1 MTFSKSRHVLGVD
14 LGGSNLRAGLYD
26 GGVTVIAEISEP
38 TASGSAQAIV
48 LQLGDLGRR
57 LARDA
62 GVPWASLEGAGVGLP
77 GVVTD
82 GRLGMAPNL
91 PPFGDADLEAAL
103 ADELGAEVVVDN
115 DVNMATVG
123 ERWAGHGDGVDH
135 FVFIAVGTGVGMGI
149 IANGRLVHGFRGA
162 AGEIGAMPVPTSPG
176 LTLEEIAGG
185 VGLVRRYAEASGRAS
200 EATAADVFADADRGE
215 PAAVQVIAAQ
225 VEAIALAAVA
235 VQCVLDPQLIVL
247 GGGIGSRP
255 DFVERVRARIEQ
267 LDESAVRLE
276 PSALGEAAGMVG
288 AAHAARLHLSQEIDV

>member
-1 MTFSKSRHVLGVD
+1 MTFSKGSYVLGVD
-14 LGGSNLRAGLYD
+14 LGGSNIRAALYD
-26 GGVTVIAEISEP
+26 GGEAATAEVSQP
-38 TASGSAQAIV
+38 TASSSAQAIV
-48 LQLGDLGRR
+48 RQLGELGRR

-62 GVPWASLEGAGVGLP
+62 GVPPASIEGAGVGLP

-82 GRLGMAPNL
+82 GRLRMAPNL

-123 ERWAGHGDGVDH
+123 ECWAGHGSGVDH

-149 IANGRLVHGFRGA
+149 VANGRVVQGFRGA

-185 VGLVRRYAEASGRAS
+185 VGLVRRYAEVSGHAS
-200 EATAADVFADADRGE
+200 ESTAVDVFADAERGK
-215 PAAVQVIAAQ
+215 PAALQVIAAQ
-225 VEAIALAAVA
+225 VQAIALAAVA

-255 DFVERVRARIEQ
+255 DFVARVRARVQEF
-267 LDESAVRLE
+267 DGSAVRLE
-276 PSALGEAAGMVG
+276 PSALGAAAGMVG
-288 AAHAARLHLSQEIDV
+288 AAHAARLHLTREIDV